1 MKHHTIPKLELMA
14 AVTAN
19 RIKDL
24 ILKEHR
30 ILCAS
35 IYMWSGS
42 TTVLQWLR
50 NSGKKQPT
58 FFANRVAEILDSST
72 VDQWRRIAGAD
83 NPADLGTRSLSFKE
97 LMQSDWKNG
106 PDWLKSEINE
116 TEIGSKKK

>member
-1 MKHHTIPKLELMA
+1 MA

-35 IYMWSGS
+35 IYLWSDS

-58 FFANRVAEILDSST
+58 FFC
-72 VDQWRRIAGAD
+72 
-83 NPADLGTRSLSFKE
+83 
-97 LMQSDWKNG
+97 
-106 PDWLKSEINE
+106 
-116 TEIGSKKK
+116 